1 MIEKKQPL
9 ITVITVV
16 LNGAEVLEKAFES
29 VFSQS
34 FTDFEY
40 IVVDGG
46 SIDGSVDIIKKYE
59 KNIDYW
65 VSEPDNGIYDAMNKA
80 ASLAKGRWIL
90 FLGADD
96 VLYNVFHRV
105 AEYLKDDKTIYYGDV
120 FRPFA
125 NRRYDGK
132 FSALKLSFR
141 NICHQSIFY
150 PKYTHEKY
158 LYNLKYLFLSDY
170 EFNMRC
176 FADSIFSFSYI
187 PVTVAIFNDNGGL
200 SQSKKDISFH
210 ANKMELIKKHFPYYV
225 YVIGI
230 MRSFLINILT
240 AFRIDKIAVSIH
252 HLYLRIIR
260 RLT

>member
-9 ITVITVV
+9 ITVITAV
-16 LNGAEVLEKAFES
+16 LNDAKVLEKAIES

-65 VSEPDNGIYDAMNKA
+65 VSEPDQGVYDAMNKA

-105 AEYLKDDKTIYYGDV
+105 AEYLKDDNTIYYGEV

-141 NICHQSIFY
+141 NICHQSVFY
-150 PKYTHEKY
+150 PKSIHAKY
-158 LYNLKYLFLSDY
+158 LYNLKYPFLSDY

-176 FADSIFSFSYI
+176 FSDSNFSFSYI
-187 PVTVAIFNDNGGL
+187 PVTVAVFNDSGGL
-200 SQSKKDISFH
+200 SQSKKDISFQT
-210 ANKMELIKKHFPYYV
+210 NKMALIKKHFPYYI

-230 MRSFLINILT
+230 VRSLLIDILT
-240 AFRIDKIAVSIH
+240 VLKIDKLAVSMH